1 MHATK
6 TRTIQAIQ
14 ALRAISDR
22 STYKTETTTPVP
34 RRTAGE
40 TPTTESHTEAWA
52 RRAAHANGFGDV
64 GI

>member
-1 MHATK
+1 MQATQ
-6 TRTIQAIQ
+6 TRTIQTIQ
-14 ALRAISDR
+14 TLRAISDR
-22 STYKTETTTPVP
+22 STYKTETTRPVS

-40 TPTTESHTEAWA
+40 PQMTESDTEAWA